1 MDIRRLFSFEGR
13 INRQTYWIIAVIFF
27 IIYAVLAALMQ
38 SKNNGVIALAGIVYL
53 ALIVPSLATGV
64 KRWHDRDKSGW
75 WVLIALV
82 PVIGA
87 IWSLIELGFLPGT
100 PGNNR
105 FGAPSSGSP
114 FETERPAAFPVQ

>member
-13 INRQTYWIIAVIFF
+13 INRQTYWIMAIVFF
-27 IIYAVLAALMQ
+27 IIYAVLAALLQ
-38 SKNNGVIALAGIVYL
+38 SGNNGLLALATIVEIALI
-53 ALIVPSLATGV
+53 IPSLTTGV

-82 PVIGA
+82 PVIGWL
-87 IWSLIELGFLPGT
+87 WSLIELGFLPGT

-114 FETERPAAFPVQ
+114 FESERPAAFPVR